1 MIVHDEE
8 DDEVA
13 EKEEDDC
20 HFISSQNPGW
30 NSIRMAVQ
38 LPRRTLNRQLGVQE
52 PDLKQS
58 PSFHRGSVLMCLF

>member
-1 MIVHDEE
+1 MIADDEE
-8 DDEVA
+8 DDDVA

-38 LPRRTLNRQLGVQE
+38 LPRRTPTVI
-52 PDLKQS
+52 
-58 PSFHRGSVLMCLF
+58 GSVRT